1 MFGTASQD
9 GDLRSSRE
17 ECIQLIV
24 VFQLVSA
31 SAKPKAMHG
40 HFSAAH
46 KDGLRIVT
54 GSYAENDLQL
64 PKTVQE
70 KLTCLALEL
79 DEAQKDVIQALAHTL
94 QYRSAQDLGER
105 LDIPL
110 LCPEQG
116 RLRPYGLL
124 DVVRYHANGPE
135 VVVAPHV
142 DPGLLILSLPPGL
155 ALVCND

>member
-1 MFGTASQD
+1 MQ
-9 GDLRSSRE
+9 
-17 ECIQLIV
+17 
-24 VFQLVSA
+24 
-31 SAKPKAMHG
+31 G